1 MFTSTVTASTAAPFS
16 AHSSAAAQAAHL
28 ARASFVTEQ
37 ARKPQA
43 PSGKRALSVR
53 KLGPHDLQWLPAL
66 CDLLIDGVHRGASL
80 GFLAPLSRYAA
91 LNYWHGVFARL
102 GPQHSLWI
110 ACETESEGESGGGDS
125 AALSGPLQGAVQL
138 SLAPAGNA
146 HHRAEVQRLMVHSQ
160 ARGRGIA
167 GRLMCRLE
175 CTALAQARSLLV
187 LEAQAGSQAE
197 GMFVHLGWQ
206 RAGEIPDYDAC
217 AEGRLHGAALYY
229 KRLVPLGMHPGI
241 PS

>member
-1 MFTSTVTASTAAPFS
+1 MFTSTVTAPTAAPFS
-16 AHSSAAAQAAHL
+16 VHSSAAVQAAHLAAHL

-37 ARKPQA
+37 ARKQPA
-43 PSGKRALSVR
+43 PSGSRALSVR

-110 ACETESEGESGGGDS
+110 ACEAKTESEGDADDS
-125 AALSGPLQGAVQL
+125 TGLSGPLQGAVQL

-229 KRLVPLGMHPGI
+229 KRLAPL
-241 PS
+241 